1 MLTMKAIHHTGICI
15 KNTKCI
21 HQKNKVC
28 TAKYHTLKAANDAVT
43 RFKAHGFSV
52 KLIKNEVTK

>member
-1 MLTMKAIHHTGICI
+1 MKAIHHTGICI

-28 TAKYHTLKAANDAVT
+28 IAKYHTLKAANDAVT

-52 KLIKNEVTK
+52 KLIKNEVTQ